1 MKSISQVCKT
11 NQTLDRLE
19 HQQGTQDQVE
29 SIELRIQ
36 EEGDDV
42 RDGGGSGGGGGGDGV
57 SAVNGGRK
65 KKHQRS
71 RLGSDDFKGEERRR
85 SVEVDKRQGSV
96 ESQQSRKSVDREH
109 GRGSTDREYN
119 NSRESLESRDWDS
132 RELATVVAGQE
143 AVLARLEMKLERII
157 GQVGRNALT

>member
-1 MKSISQVCKT
+1 M
-11 NQTLDRLE
+11 
-19 HQQGTQDQVE
+19 
-29 SIELRIQ
+29 
-36 EEGDDV
+36 
-42 RDGGGSGGGGGGDGV
+42 RDGGGNGGGGDGV

-71 RLGSDDFKGEERRR
+71 RQGSDDFKGKERRR

-96 ESQQSRKSVDREH
+96 ESQQSRKSVDRDH
-109 GRGSTDREYN
+109 GRWSTDREYN
-119 NSRESLESRDWDS
+119 NSRESLESRGWDS

-157 GQVGRNALT
+157 GQVGRNALTWVVGSINT